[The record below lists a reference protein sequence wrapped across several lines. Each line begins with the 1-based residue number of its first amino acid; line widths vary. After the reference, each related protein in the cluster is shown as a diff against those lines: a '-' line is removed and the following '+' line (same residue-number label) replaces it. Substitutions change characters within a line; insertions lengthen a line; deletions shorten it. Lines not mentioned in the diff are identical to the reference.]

1 MNLRLPSLFPCYMF
15 CSLNWP
21 LSFKTVTFPN
31 ISPEHCKTSLQVLK
45 KGSLYY
51 MEGFSDGSVVKKQKQ
66 NCLPMQEMW
75 AQSLVWEEPL
85 EKGIATHSGFLA
97 W

>member
-1 MNLRLPSLFPCYMF
+1 
-15 CSLNWP
+15 
-21 LSFKTVTFPN
+21 
-31 ISPEHCKTSLQVLK
+31 
-45 KGSLYY
+45 

-66 NCLPMQEMW
+66 KQNCLPMQEMW
-75 AQSLVWEEPL
+75 VQSLVWEEPL